1 MGLVSQYGRYTSLMK
16 PMPNNLAI
24 PFYYIFLVL
33 NEMVES
39 LVDGLGLRVHV

>member
-1 MGLVSQYGRYTSLMK
+1 MK

-24 PFYYIFLVL
+24 SFYYIFLVL

-39 LVDGLGLRVHV
+39 LVDGLGL